1 MTTIQLLE
9 AKGINLK
16 GRTGGQIKTVCPQCS
31 HERKNKKDPCL
42 SVNVDDGAY
51 TCHNCSFKGR
61 VFEKRLKEFQKPVA
75 RLEKLGTKTLNWF
88 EQERKISNNTLLR
101 FGVSEATEPI
111 GPYTAPVPVICFNYY
126 RDEDLIN
133 IKFRGP
139 RKSFKMA
146 YGAELVFYNL
156 NALKN
161 ETEAIIVE
169 GEIDCLSLHEA
180 GFYNSVSVPNG
191 ASKGSQ
197 KLEYLDNCWESF
209 IGKRKVILAVDAD
222 EPGNELRE
230 ELARRIGKDRC
241 FKVIFPEGCKDA
253 NEVLI
258 KHGKEGVKELVN
270 SAYQWPIE
278 GIHGMDDMI
287 PEVNSFYE
295 NGYPKG
301 FETGIAGLDD
311 FISFM
316 PGQYT
321 TITGIPGSGKSE
333 FTDWMMCKL
342 AERHEWGW
350 AVCSFEN
357 QPAAIHVSKLIEKF
371 AGKSFA
377 FRKDTS
383 KRLNAEEMEFGVYMV
398 SKWFHFLNLSQV
410 DLTLDGILDKTREL
424 VLRKGVKGLIIDPWN
439 YIEHKVPEGYTETQ
453 YISECLTLIR
463 TFALQYGVHIFLIAH
478 PTKIQKDL
486 AGNYNV
492 PTLYNISGSAH
503 FFNKT
508 DNGLTVYRDYVKG
521 IVTVYIQKIRFS
533 WLGKIGFASFRYD
546 TELRQYMPLDEP
558 KKDRSDALAGSWTP
572 VKSLPYADDKEDI
585 I

>member
-9 AKGINLK
+9 SKGINLK
-16 GRTGGQIKTVCPQCS
+16 GRTDGQIKTTCPQCS
-31 HERKNKKDPCL
+31 HDRKNKKDACL
-42 SVNVDDGAY
+42 SVNIADGAY

-61 VFEKRLKEFQKPVA
+61 VFEKRVKEFQKPLP
-75 RLEKLGTKTLNWF
+75 RLEKVGIKTLNWF
-88 EQERKISNNTLLR
+88 ENDRKISNNTLLR
-101 FGVSEATEPI
+101 FGVTEGMEPI
-111 GPYTAPVPVICFNYY
+111 GAYASAVPVICFNYR
-126 RDEDLIN
+126 RDEDLVN

-146 YGAELVFYNL
+146 YGAELIFYNL
-156 NALKN
+156 DAIKDDI
-161 ETEAIIVE
+161 EAIIVE
-169 GEIDCLSLHEA
+169 GEIDCLSLHES
-180 GFYNSVSVPNG
+180 GFYNAVSVPNG

-197 KLEYLDNCWESF
+197 KLEYLDNCWEWF
-209 IGKRKVILAVDAD
+209 INKKKVILMVDND
-222 EPGNELRE
+222 EAGNELRE
-230 ELARRIGKDRC
+230 ELARRLGKDRC
-241 FKVIFPEGCKDA
+241 FKVVFPEGCKDA

-258 KHGKEGVKELVN
+258 KFGKSGVKELVE

-278 GIHGMDDMI
+278 GIHGMADMI
-287 PEVNSFYE
+287 PEVNAFYE
-295 NGYPKG
+295 SGYPKG
-301 FETGIAGLDD
+301 FDTGIPGLDD
-311 FISFM
+311 YISFM

-357 QPAAIHVSKLIEKF
+357 QPAAVHVSKLIEKF

-377 FRKDTS
+377 FRKDLS
-383 KRLNAEEMEFGVYMV
+383 KRVSQDEMEFGVYMV

-508 DNGLTVYRDYVKG
+508 DNGLTIYRDYVKG

-533 WLGKIGFASFRYD
+533 WLGKIGFTSFRYD
-546 TELRQYMPLDEP
+546 TEIRQYIPLDEP
-558 KKDRSDALAGSWTP
+558 QKTDSPAGSWTP
-572 VKSLPYADDKEDI
+572 IKSLPYADDKEEI